1 MCGICS
7 LVHYISK
14 ALSVSSHVY
23 YRFVSKKPE
32 TAQTEE
38 TYVRS
43 HGRLNCFWHS
53 LHSTFLTTVGA
64 DFRRRAM
71 ERVRSST
78 PSSTEVSSPGLGCGW
93 NSAPVRREMAL
104 PFLILTNSASRPV

>member
-1 MCGICS
+1 M
-7 LVHYISK
+7 
-14 ALSVSSHVY
+14 SSRVC
-23 YRFVSKKPE
+23 YRFVSRKSE
-32 TAQTEE
+32 MAQTGE
-38 TYVRS
+38 THVRS

-78 PSSTEVSSPGLGCGW
+78 PSSIDVSNAGLDRGSSSSPL
-93 NSAPVRREMAL
+93 RREMVL
-104 PFLILTNSASRPV
+104 PFLILTNSAGWPV